1 MEILLAIG
9 VALVLNFA
17 VNLLCNNVLFPGQ
30 STEPVPP
37 GEVIDEGML
46 TDTDRKMAERSREII
61 EDNLG
66 EQPVDA
72 LLTLNAEDRVKAVGE
87 VLEELSRLYGVD
99 IKGAEFTNALPNNV
113 AGAYYHQEHMIR
125 INVNALLSNDRAVLL
140 DVLDTVVHELRHA
153 VQWSM
158 IEGKNSV
165 WEASEA
171 HRQALARNFAHYVR
185 YDRDVR
191 GYQMQLV
198 ERDAVTFAAT
208 VMRGV
213 NG

>member
-1 MEILLAIG
+1 
-9 VALVLNFA
+9 
-17 VNLLCNNVLFPGQ
+17 
-30 STEPVPP
+30 
-37 GEVIDEGML
+37 
-46 TDTDRKMAERSREII
+46 
-61 EDNLG
+61 
-66 EQPVDA
+66 
-72 LLTLNAEDRVKAVGE
+72 
-87 VLEELSRLYGVD
+87 
-99 IKGAEFTNALPNNV
+99 
-113 AGAYYHQEHMIR
+113 
-125 INVNALLSNDRAVLL
+125 
-140 DVLDTVVHELRHA
+140 
-153 VQWSM
+153 M